1 LESARPAHF
10 KAALAANDGSLV
22 RRIRR
27 LIDPAAHA
35 PSRPGAAWVLSVLL
49 LVAIGGVAMRAAQ
62 PASVARDSIWLDT
75 VKLGDIV
82 LRVGARG
89 VLTSAHTAEIRVAE
103 THVKEVVTGQP
114 VTIGFQGRQE
124 TVAAIL
130 TRVRPG
136 VTNGVVTVDVQ
147 VDGPLPTGIAALSP
161 VDGIISIGR
170 LSNVVHV
177 GRPVFGKANSEGTL
191 FKIEPD
197 DQTAVRIKVQYGEA
211 SINTIQIKSGLQPGD
226 KIILSDMSAYDKYD
240 RVTLK

>member
-1 LESARPAHF
+1 M
-10 KAALAANDGSLV
+10 
-22 RRIRR
+22 
-27 LIDPAAHA
+27 
-35 PSRPGAAWVLSVLL
+35 LSILL

-75 VKLGDIV
+75 VKLGDMV
-82 LRVGARG
+82 LGVRARG
-89 VLTSAHTAEIRVAE
+89 VLTSAHTAELRVAE
-103 THVKEVVTGQP
+103 TQMKEVAAGQP
-114 VTIGFQGRQE
+114 VMIGFQGRQD
-124 TVAAIL
+124 TVAGIL

-147 VDGPLPTGIAALSP
+147 VNGALPEGIAAQSQ
-161 VDGIISIGR
+161 VDGAITTGR

-197 DQTAVRIKVQYGEA
+197 GQTAVRIKVQYGGT
-211 SINTIQIKSGLQPGD
+211 SVNTIQIKSGLQPGD